1 MKIIIDAMGGDFAP
15 EAPVRG
21 GLQAAKEFG
30 VEILFTGDE
39 SAIRR
44 VLKQDGYQ
52 DLPQGIEIV
61 HCTQTVD
68 NCDNP
73 STVWRKKPDSSMT
86 VGLKLLRANRGQAFL
101 SAGSTGALLSGAT
114 LLVRRIRGV
123 RRAAV
128 APTIPIG
135 RGGAVLIDA
144 GANSE
149 CTAEQ
154 LVQFAVMGSHY
165 AELALGRKNPRVGL
179 LNIGAEPS
187 KGTQLYQQTYQ
198 QLSAL
203 NEAKKLNFV
212 GNVEGRNAVEGAADV
227 IVADGF
233 TGNIFLKTL
242 EGTAGYISREIKQ
255 IILKNARTKAAAL
268 MIKGELAAFKRR
280 MDYRE
285 IGGTALLGIAR
296 PVIKAHGSSDAYAFR
311 SAVRQAIHYAEGRV
325 TQRIEQQLSPEAAA
339 QSTQKEVEL

>member
-187 KGTQLYQQTYQ
+187 KGTELYQQTY
-198 QLSAL
+198 
-203 NEAKKLNFV
+203 
-212 GNVEGRNAVEGAADV
+212 
-227 IVADGF
+227 
-233 TGNIFLKTL
+233 
-242 EGTAGYISREIKQ
+242 
-255 IILKNARTKAAAL
+255 
-268 MIKGELAAFKRR
+268 
-280 MDYRE
+280 
-285 IGGTALLGIAR
+285 
-296 PVIKAHGSSDAYAFR
+296 
-311 SAVRQAIHYAEGRV
+311 
-325 TQRIEQQLSPEAAA
+325 
-339 QSTQKEVEL
+339 